1 MKWNEKSLR
10 RAGNQVAK
18 AVGERDFE
26 GKSADEFV
34 TWLKGLCDDT
44 PITYNGLID
53 NSEFDADA
61 IRKAWKAVIITPNA
75 GEEIIVNDES
85 VETESMDEDEEVKM
99 TGEED
104 EVTKAYKNLRKAV
117 EKNGG
122 AAKNFPG
129 LQGIV
134 NGGGS
139 TKGIGFKFG
148 DRRSAVLKSYD
159 RAVKDGKRL
168 GRTGEVPVF
177 EDGERMEAFNALA
190 RFGAMGNHDYPQKSM
205 DEKIITKT
213 GLVGQNSTGG
223 ALVFGEY
230 FPELI
235 ENFSESGAA
244 RAAAGIEPMRE
255 GVKVVSKLGADVEV
269 GDVGEGD
276 AMTANDFLVGNV
288 ELVAKKSY
296 ALCKVSME
304 LLNDS
309 AFSVTDIIG
318 RSMMRSL
325 RAYEDDCYFNSANN
339 RQGLSSKIGANST
352 LDANLAARTTANWG
366 GYEIDDIQNL
376 LGTLPDW
383 AKDDP
388 KFGIACSWQFYM
400 RVLRRF
406 MASAGGNTGAMLAGG
421 VAGPGNT
428 STWDWDGIPIYINN
442 KAPKTYN
449 ADQIDLYAGAFS
461 WSTKFGV
468 VTGSESI
475 ATTDQRWFDEDLFGI
490 KMTQR
495 WAINPHD
502 VSNRTLANGGSGI
515 VALKA

>member
-1 MKWNEKSLR
+1 MKWNQQNLR
-10 RAGNQVAK
+10 HNFKAWAK
-18 AVGERDFE
+18 DLNIRDFE
-26 GKSADEFV
+26 GESADDAVAYVKSIAEHCDIPGLVSNGDVDESAVKSAWGRKTV
-34 TWLKGLCDDT
+34 R
-44 PITYNGLID
+44 IV
-53 NSEFDADA
+53 AD
-61 IRKAWKAVIITPNA
+61 A
-75 GEEIIVNDES
+75 GEEIIVDDGMGTAEADP
-85 VETESMDEDEEVKM
+85 EDED
-99 TGEED
+99 
-104 EVTKAYKNLRKAV
+104 TKAEDGEDDENAEKSKKFKQLRKLTRELGIKEATF
-117 EKNGG
+117 
-122 AAKNFPG
+122 AKS
-129 LQGIV
+129 IHEA
-134 NGGGS
+134 S
-139 TKGIGFKFG
+139 SKGVGFRFG

-168 GRTGEVPVF
+168 ARTGELPVF
-177 EDGERMEAFNALA
+177 GDGERMEAFNAMA
-190 RFGAMGNHDYPQKSM
+190 RFSSMGGHDYPQKSA
-205 DEKIITKT
+205 DEKIMTKT

-235 ENFSESGAA
+235 ENFSDHGAA
-244 RAAAGIEPMRE
+244 RAAAGVEPMRE
-255 GVKVVSKLGADVEV
+255 GVKTVSKLGADVTV

-276 AMTANDFLVGNV
+276 AMTASDVTVGNV

-296 ALCKVSME
+296 ALCKLSME
-304 LLNDS
+304 LLHDS
-309 AFSVTDIIG
+309 AFDVTDIIG
-318 RSMMRSL
+318 RSMMRAL

-339 RQGLSSKIGANST
+339 RQGLSSKIGTNST
-352 LDANLAARTTANWG
+352 LDANLAARSTANWG
-366 GYEIDDIQNL
+366 GYEIDDIQNF

-442 KAPKTYN
+442 KAPKTYS
-449 ADQIDLYAGAFS
+449 ADQIDAYAGAFS
-461 WSTKFGV
+461 YATKFGV
-468 VTGSESI
+468 VTGSETV

-502 VSNRTLANGGSGI
+502 VNDKTLANGGSGI